1 MISEAP
7 NQCYTESEYEPTFAE
22 FCKELTR
29 RHREYLQAKVR
40 KDGDEYV
47 VFCRMFNFVNKVP
60 TTEWHDSF
68 SRPSKW
74 KYPNI
79 DGFFKSLTDLANV
92 YISPLG
98 RISLRFKSLY
108 DACNVAKALV
118 DYFQPFGTICDMYDE
133 AMNIVFSLEKAS
145 FVVFYEYKRYNL
157 LDVKRGVLLHPKS
170 LSTNSKEYFDE
181 LLTILRN
188 NAIFPSDDIVKHK

>member
-7 NQCYTESEYEPTFAE
+7 NQCYTESEYEPTFSE
-22 FCKELTR
+22 FCKESAR

-47 VFCRMFNFVNKVP
+47 VFVRMFNFVNKVP
-60 TTEWHDSF
+60 TTEWRDSF
-68 SRPSKW
+68 SKPSKW
-74 KYPNI
+74 RYPNI
-79 DGFFKSLTDLANV
+79 DAFVKSLVDLANV
-92 YISPLG
+92 YVSPVG

-108 DACNVAKALV
+108 DACNAAKALV

-157 LDVKRGVLLHPKS
+157 LDVKRGVLLRPKS

>member
-7 NQCYTESEYEPTFAE
+7 NQCYTENECEPTFTE
-22 FCKELTR
+22 FCKELSR
-29 RHREYLQAKVR
+29 RLREHLQAKVR

-47 VFCRMFNFVNKVP
+47 VFWRMFNFVNKVP
-60 TTEWHDSF
+60 TTEWRDSL

-79 DGFFKSLTDLANV
+79 DGFFKALVDLANV
-92 YISPLG
+92 SINPVG
-98 RISLRFKSLY
+98 RISLRFKSLH

-133 AMNIVFSLEKAS
+133 SMNIVFSLEKAS

-157 LDVKRGVLLHPKS
+157 LDVKRGVLLNPQS

>member
-1 MISEAP
+1 
-7 NQCYTESEYEPTFAE
+7 
-22 FCKELTR
+22 
-29 RHREYLQAKVR
+29 
-40 KDGDEYV
+40 
-47 VFCRMFNFVNKVP
+47 VNKVP
-60 TTEWHDSF
+60 TTEWHDSL
-68 SRPSKW
+68 SRPPKW

-79 DGFFKSLTDLANV
+79 DGFFKLLTALSNV

-98 RISLRFKSLY
+98 RVSLRFKSLY

-133 AMNIVFSLEKAS
+133 SMNIVFSLEKAS

-157 LDVKRGVLLHPKS
+157 LDVKRGVLLRPKS
-170 LSTNSKEYFDE
+170 LSTNSEEYFDE